1 MPRQGEPSK
10 SWGPCTLF
18 EFTDDDV
25 KWLDSLEVNQLL
37 CTEEICPTTE
47 RKHLQFHITFKRAY
61 RLPALKKMLP
71 RVHWEAQYCTQD
83 DNYSR
88 KRDSKVLIGKDNRKR
103 PGERTDLQA
112 IKRVLTE
119 TNSVRSLMP
128 MASSS
133 QQIQFAKQ
141 WLEHM
146 EQPRPVGDIE
156 VHWRWGKTGV
166 GKTRYVWDMHGVDEI
181 YQPTSY
187 KWWQGYDGHKIVLI
201 DELRANWCTF
211 GQLLRLLDRYPFTV
225 ETKGGS
231 RQIQATV
238 WYITSSKHPAELFD
252 PRHFDAAE
260 RVDQLLRRL
269 TTITEVLEPE
279 TAEQADAMDWQHD
292 EAREYAGGRVSCPE
306 W

>member
-1 MPRQGEPSK
+1 
-10 SWGPCTLF
+10 
-18 EFTDDDV
+18 
-25 KWLDSLEVNQLL
+25 
-37 CTEEICPTTE
+37 
-47 RKHLQFHITFKRAY
+47 
-61 RLPALKKMLP
+61 MLP

-88 KRDSKVLIGKDNRKR
+88 KRDSKVLIDKDNRKR

-119 TNSVRSLMP
+119 TNSVRSVMP

-133 QQIQFAKQ
+133 QQIQFAEQ
-141 WLEHM
+141 WLEYM

-201 DELRANWCTF
+201 DELRANWWTF

-260 RVDQLLRRL
+260 R
-269 TTITEVLEPE
+269 
-279 TAEQADAMDWQHD
+279 
-292 EAREYAGGRVSCPE
+292 
-306 W
+306 